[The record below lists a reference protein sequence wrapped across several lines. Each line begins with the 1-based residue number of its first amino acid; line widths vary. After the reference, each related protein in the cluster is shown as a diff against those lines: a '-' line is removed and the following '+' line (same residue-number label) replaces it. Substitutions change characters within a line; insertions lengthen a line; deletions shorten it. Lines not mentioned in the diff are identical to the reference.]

1 MEVNQCNKLVLNWPK
16 VQSFVIFR
24 PISQRPYPTEPLPN
38 LESSP
43 MAPLVMPPNGHRI
56 QALIGAIR
64 PSITLQRLLFGTSKY
79 HSSQQ
84 CKVHNFFHLKPL
96 TFHFL
101 IDLKVGMFA
110 GTTPNIHLD
119 KTLFKLGQSSWSP
132 KINTDFWLL
141 SICSYS

>member
-1 MEVNQCNKLVLNWPK
+1 MNQCNKLVLNWPK
-16 VQSFVIFR
+16 VRSFVILR

-38 LESSP
+38 LGSSP
-43 MAPLVMPPNGHRI
+43 TAPLVMPPNGHRI
-56 QALIGAIR
+56 QALMGAIH

-101 IDLKVGMFA
+101 IDLRVGMFV
-110 GTTPNIHLD
+110 GTTPDIHLD
-119 KTLFKLGQSSWSP
+119 ETLSKLGQSS
-132 KINTDFWLL
+132 
-141 SICSYS
+141 